1 MLNKLLNLDFIN
13 SLSAVLILI
22 LCFSLIVWAMVSL
35 VQAVL
40 NPKTAEAYRVVG
52 TTRVQPNG
60 TLWTIAVEHY
70 PNIDPREAVFHI
82 RQVNEGIDPG
92 RLQIGQEILL
102 PEVR

>member
-1 MLNKLLNLDFIN
+1 MI
-13 SLSAVLILI
+13 
-22 LCFSLIVWAMVSL
+22 SL

-40 NPKTAEAYRVVG
+40 NPKAAEAYTVVG

-60 TLWTIAVEHY
+60 TLWSIAVEHY

-102 PEVR
+102 PEVE